1 MSAQPKIRWNEQAQ
15 VFLGEYG
22 NIRFGLT
29 PAAAIIL
36 ADALYQ
42 AVRTYRANRNPQ
54 DELGPA
60 CLYRYPGGA
69 QCGYQEWDCM
79 HEGSSSP
86 VTPQNGRHAFKTAGK
101 ENHAKHPND

>member
-54 DELGPA
+54 DEA
-60 CLYRYPGGA
+60 DRKSIDA
-69 QCGYQEWDCM
+69 VQEQLKKKI
-79 HEGSSSP
+79 ERLRG
-86 VTPQNGRHAFKTAGK
+86 TI
-101 ENHAKHPND
+101 